1 MTKRWPIVVALLLLA
16 ILPLAGSALR
26 GFSADFFSFPPLVI
40 SPPSH
45 APFYFPIWLVFAA
58 LGLFTILLLLRP
70 RWFGFS
76 PPRPCLADASGP
88 PRAHPVG
95 EPGLSSPPR
104 LGPPHPYTSS
114 ESSPP
119 NFSAF
124 SPPPSSFSSLP
135 LHGWLGLLLLTVSWF
150 LAWSRIDLPG
160 PAEQH
165 TFFPLWLGFIL
176 FLDGLVYR
184 RSGKSLATISRRNFI
199 LMFPVSALSW
209 WYFEFLNRSVQNW
222 WYPDRIDF
230 GPVHYLIYSSL
241 CFSTVLPAIFEIRDL
256 LATFPSLRHRF
267 ADGPHWHIPH
277 AAPLAALLGV
287 ALLPLVPLFPD
298 PLFFLTWVA
307 PLALLAGALG
317 LARIASPFDPVRRG
331 DWSALLLL
339 AYAALACGF
348 FWELWNA
355 FSSPRWAY
363 AVPYVDRFHLFAM
376 PAVGYTGYLPFGPIC
391 ACFWLAWTSLLP
403 QQRRGQRPRFRCQD
417 RHSPTSNL

>member
-1 MTKRWPIVVALLLLA
+1 MTKRWPIVVALLVLA
-16 ILPLAGSALR
+16 ALPLAGNALR

-45 APFYFPIWLVFAA
+45 APFSFPIWLVFAA

-70 RWFGFS
+70 RWFGFKS

-88 PRAHPVG
+88 PRARPVG
-95 EPGLSSPPR
+95 EPVPPSPPR
-104 LGPPHPYTSS
+104 PCAPS

-124 SPPPSSFSSLP
+124 SLPPSSVPSLP
-135 LHGWLGLLLLTVSWF
+135 LHGWLGLLLLTVSWL

-160 PAEQH
+160 PAELH

-184 RSGKSLATISRRNFI
+184 RSGKSLATTSRRNFI

-267 ADGPHWHIPH
+267 TNGPHWHIPH
-277 AAPLAALLGV
+277 AAGLAALLGV
-287 ALLPLVPLFPD
+287 VLLPLVPLFPD

-317 LARIASPFDPVRRG
+317 LARIASPFDSVRRG

-391 ACFWLAWTSLLP
+391 ACFWLAWTRLLCRQGSEVRVQMSGSAFP
-403 QQRRGQRPRFRCQD
+403 D
-417 RHSPTSNL
+417 L